1 MQLGSFNVIK
11 TSSTEI
17 GKKVHKH
24 VAAIH
29 CSGELTLF
37 QRKII
42 NCLLFNAFPNL
53 ETENQFKIHIRDL
66 LDLMGLKNNDYQY
79 LRDAFKNI
87 RRTDITWNLTRENF
101 SNTKDEGFEPW
112 LECGWLSWA
121 MSDGATIHYEFPE
134 PLKAYLVEPTVYA
147 SISLSMQKKF
157 TSKFALIL
165 YENCL
170 RYIKIGKT
178 KTFDIDTFRKIMG
191 VKDGQYK
198 VFRDFNN
205 RVLKPAINQINEL
218 TDINVEPVK
227 KRVKRRVVEIKF
239 IVTPKKSKLP
249 QKEKADLNLSK
260 YKGPLVNGVPKSVVE
275 KHARP
280 GETYEQASMRIL
292 RSSAKEKL

>member
-1 MQLGSFNVIK
+1 MTNLSA
-11 TSSTEI
+11 TEL

-53 ETENQFKIHIRDL
+53 ETKSQFKIHIRDL

-79 LRDAFKNI
+79 LRDAFKGI
-87 RRTDITWNLTRENF
+87 RRTDITWNLTRESF
-101 SNTKDEGFEPW
+101 STPNKEGFEPW
-112 LECGWLSWA
+112 IECGWLSWA
-121 MSDGATIHYEFPE
+121 MSDGSTIHYEFPE

-178 KTFDIDTFRKIMG
+178 KTFDIETFRRIMG

-205 RVLKPAINQINEL
+205 RVLKPAIKQINEL
-218 TDINVEPVK
+218 TDIDVEPVK
-227 KRVKRRVVEIKF
+227 KRIKRKVVEIKF
-239 IVTPKKSKLP
+239 IVTPKKRKLP
-249 QKEKADLNLSK
+249 QKKKATLNSPR
-260 YKGPLVNGVPKSVVE
+260 YKGQLVNGVPKAVVE
-275 KHARP
+275 KYARP

-292 RSSAKEKL
+292 RDRDREII